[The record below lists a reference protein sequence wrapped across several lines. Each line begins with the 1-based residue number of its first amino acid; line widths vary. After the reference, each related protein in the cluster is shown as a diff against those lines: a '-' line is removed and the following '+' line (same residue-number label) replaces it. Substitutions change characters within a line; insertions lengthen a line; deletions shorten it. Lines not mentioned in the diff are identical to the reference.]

1 MAAPLPTGTAP
12 PTELACGRLLAA
24 LCAALPP
31 LERRFLLGRFRR
43 SSDGDLSPTGHRTTR
58 RFRRANAPSTPHTGV
73 TQAASDVGFL
83 AERIKAQDQR
93 LLQVRARARS
103 RAHPLAL
110 AHTLALNRTHCPS
123 PALAPSFLPSFP
135 SPVSPQA
142 KAVARRARIDALLSD
157 LAPPRNA
164 RERAHTQA
172 RLKDTTRTITVRDWR
187 HSFSPARG
195 HARRA
200 Q

>member
-1 MAAPLPTGTAP
+1 MRELATSTPPAPEPAGQGLTNEGAATPLPTGTAP

-43 SSDGDLSPTGHRTTR
+43 ASYVDLSPTGQRPPR

-93 LLQVRARARS
+93 LLQVRARHA
-103 RAHPLAL
+103 AE
-110 AHTLALNRTHCPS
+110 HTLSHSHPHWHSVALTAPLPPLLR
-123 PALAPSFLPSFP
+123 PSFLPSP
-135 SPVSPQA
+135 PPCPLRRRLWRGARALTRSCRTSPRPAMRGS
-142 KAVARRARIDALLSD
+142 ART
-157 LAPPRNA
+157 PR
-164 RERAHTQA
+164 
-172 RLKDTTRTITVRDWR
+172 
-187 HSFSPARG
+187 RG
-195 HARRA
+195 
-200 Q
+200 